1 MTEEGKGRKQT
12 KWIYLIALFLL
23 LALLIIVGVLYWGE
37 RTEVQSLVAEKEQIR
52 SDLQSELEVLLT
64 EHAQVKRNYG
74 ILADSLLSQDSIIQ
88 ANAKEIK
95 QLLNYKWEYFQI
107 KKKLDRLRVVAQ
119 GYVYQ
124 LDSLYTV
131 NQELRDENIRIRE
144 SYQTERQRSIGLLQE
159 KEELKE
165 RVTEAAVLRA
175 YNIQSTG
182 IRHRG
187 ARQTE
192 TDRARRTDGIRVC
205 FTVGE
210 NTLVG
215 HGKKNIYLRIAR
227 PDNVILVY
235 DETDEYSFVHQGNKL
250 QYSLKHEIEYSGMAQ
265 DVCVYWNKRNTDEET
280 MAGIYKISIY
290 LDNELI
296 GESAFELR

>member
-280 MAGIYKISIY
+280 LAGIYKISIY